1 MNNDHWSIDVSTN
14 GLNQPSQFVLGN
26 KLAWIIRLPK
36 PSCMRGRHSPRDVP
50 SVVRSFWIL
59 GVQGSNVHDGC
70 GKGVVFKKLMEFG
83 DRE

>member
-1 MNNDHWSIDVSTN
+1 
-14 GLNQPSQFVLGN
+14 
-26 KLAWIIRLPK
+26 
-36 PSCMRGRHSPRDVP
+36 SPRDVP

-59 GVQGSNVHDGC
+59 SIQGSNVHDGC